1 MASFFTSN
9 LINHDRV
16 HRHFAYLI
24 AIIVGLTILFTLL
37 KPITTPPLPFAI
49 PPLTWGSPLCTAW
62 TALILL
68 VVTAQAKAESEQR
81 HVTSEVLKLASQA
94 VLMLVVL
101 IFYEGSNVVQRHR
114 YSLFGD
120 KMLYD
125 SHLLR
130 LDDAVLGWLCPQGQL
145 ALCLD
150 THPLIGVKTLFGA
163 VLAEVL
169 QLMYVSYYFWGN
181 CLGGWLA
188 YQYFI
193 VTQLWKQ
200 HNSVGHRRRQWRLI
214 QMYVTA
220 WVGGFLANF
229 ILNMIFPAVS
239 PRIHI
244 RLQYVNEIRGF
255 WLADSLRSAIQG
267 AAANTF
273 SAFPSGHCGLS
284 WLVPIF
290 AHRMGYPRYR
300 LVTIVAAILISSATL
315 IMRYHYFADFLFSI
329 AVVYFAAWFG
339 GFHTQRCYSESL
351 RGDERDRAKDNKGR
365 RYEEDG
371 EEEEASEEDDHEAA
385 SRVPLMEVTVDRGG
399 SGSAPQSSGGAG
411 RGEVASG
418 VGLPS
423 SLTLGGVAGL
433 NGGGAAAAGLT
444 AGGTAHKG
452 LSPVDDAMGG
462 EDGEG
467 SDADAGPPPV
477 SVPAQVRLPRGV
489 SGELMRLS
497 SNGGSGSGAMS
508 RQSTGDHK
516 LASTRE

>member
-1 MASFFTSN
+1 MTLFTVN

-16 HRHFAYLI
+16 HRHYAYLLAFI
-24 AIIVGLTILFTLL
+24 TSLTVLFMLL
-37 KPITTPPLPFAI
+37 KPITTPPLEHFAI

-62 TALILL
+62 TTLILL
-68 VVTAQAKAESEQR
+68 VCTSQAKAELEQR
-81 HVTSEVLKLASQA
+81 HSVSEPLKLLSQA

-130 LDDAVLGWLCPQGQL
+130 LDEAVLGWLCPQGQL

-150 THPLIGVKTLFGA
+150 THPLIGVKTVFGA

-200 HNSVGHRRRQWRLI
+200 RNSVGRRRRQWRLI
-214 QMYVTA
+214 QMYLTA
-220 WVGGFLANF
+220 WVGGFLLNF
-229 ILNMIFPAVS
+229 SLNIIFPAVS

-244 RLQYVNEIRGF
+244 RRDYVNEIRGF
-255 WLADSLRSAIQG
+255 WIADSLRSAIQG

-290 AHRMGYPRYR
+290 AHRMGYTRYR
-300 LVTIVAAILISSATL
+300 LMTIFAAILISCATL
-315 IMRYHYFADFLFSI
+315 VMRYHYFADFAFS
-329 AVVYFAAWFG
+329 AVVVYFAAWFG
-339 GFHTQRCYSESL
+339 GFHTQQCYDESV
-351 RGDERDRAKDNKGR
+351 GDERDLAKDNKGR

-371 EEEEASEEDDHEAA
+371 VEGEDERSEEDDHDQAQ
-385 SRVPLMEVTVDRGG
+385 RVPLMEVAVDRNG
-399 SGSAPQSSGGAG
+399 SGASPKVAGG
-411 RGEVASG
+411 RGETATSSG
-418 VGLPS
+418 VPS
-423 SLTLGGVAGL
+423 SLALGGAAGM
-433 NGGGAAAAGLT
+433 NGGGGALLSADALAREGSAG
-444 AGGTAHKG
+444 
-452 LSPVDDAMGG
+452 
-462 EDGEG
+462 DGEG
-467 SDADAGPPPV
+467 SDPDVGSLPMP
-477 SVPAQVRLPRGV
+477 VPAQTRLPRAI
-489 SGELMRLS
+489 SGELTRSSSSS
-497 SNGGSGSGAMS
+497 SNNGGGGMS
-508 RQSTGDHK
+508 RQPTGEHK
-516 LASTRE
+516 LAATRE